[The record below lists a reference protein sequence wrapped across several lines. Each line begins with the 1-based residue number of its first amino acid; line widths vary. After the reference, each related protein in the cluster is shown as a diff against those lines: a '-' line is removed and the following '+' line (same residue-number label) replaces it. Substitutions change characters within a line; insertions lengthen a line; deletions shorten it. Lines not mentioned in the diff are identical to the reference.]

1 MVDFIAET
9 NLISSE
15 DILVGLYP
23 KQQKRNGRLVEVS
36 AVNASSLL
44 GILVVNSKEDLLAI
58 DINLLDTKVVYVIKD
73 SAIYKYDGTEW
84 ITETSNI
91 AIIESADDLQHIP
104 NGYKIAYNS
113 SEALLYHKTLGEP
126 WKAVGTYLYVKQ
138 EAEDFDN
145 IPDGINMAI
154 VVESGALYHRTI
166 SGWTQVVLDSEGDP
180 LIIVETIEDL
190 PSNPTLRTA
199 IVNDD
204 DRGGIFKF
212 DVALVDL
219 DDGGI
224 NIKGWIRQFSG
235 QVSVLWYG
243 AKGDDTTDNSDAFQ
257 RAFRNNAVI
266 IPYGVYKIKNTVQCR
281 NTIYIESSN
290 ALIKMEANGSFM
302 FSGEAG
308 KAIDIDMPVI
318 VGSSQLQVDNRGLGE
333 GKYIQLID
341 KQQSFGKHGRNSSQI
356 TRVLRKQTQLV
367 TNLYNTLLHT
377 FMQPSI
383 IPLDTIKVSI
393 DGLRITSSTSVS
405 TISLNYVDNT
415 TLTNCNIEAK
425 NSTGVLVSK
434 SINVKLQDVNIQA
447 TGSGQC
453 FGVRVIDTD
462 NFVVDAGTIYG
473 TKNALKFERDTGICN
488 FIGIYRSVIMASEQS
503 IQTDG
508 NTSGFNIKDSQITG
522 EIQAGGNS
530 FKVDNSIITSP
541 KACVTLQ
548 YMVGGQVSFNNV
560 SFIGTAAQVSYLF
573 ITNCAGN
580 RLLNGFEKLAKPVD
594 YTLRDCSFIDLAGKY
609 IGIIDAISIPAT
621 TATPAIKSNL
631 YAENIK
637 YEGNTT
643 VLKSNALFNFWGPFN
658 NVTLKNAYIN
668 TTTGVFTQSDARYIY
683 NSNKNTIDSMGFT
696 TKYFNAESFYS
707 DAIILTL
714 ASVELPEAR
723 NSDVKLKVTNA
734 AKLIKDADVQGEK
747 LEVVYRG
754 ESIERVKNR
763 ITQVTTTIEDRGI
776 KVYRISYTQQDGTIS
791 TGAVPDLKAQLARS
805 IRIYDDR
812 VD

>member
-73 SAIYKYDGTEW
+73 SAIYKYDGAEW
-84 ITETSNI
+84 VTETSNI

-190 PSNPTLRTA
+190 PSNPTLKTA

-212 DVALVDL
+212 DAALVDL

-266 IPYGVYKIKNTVQCR
+266 IPYGVYKVKNTVQCR

-290 ALIKMEANGSFM
+290 ALIKMEEAGSFM
-302 FSGEAG
+302 FSGEVG
-308 KAIDIDMPVI
+308 KAIDIDTLVPI
-318 VGSSQLQVDNRGLGE
+318 GSSQLQIDNRQLEE
-333 GKYIQLID
+333 GKYIQLVD
-341 KQQSFGKHGRNSSQI
+341 KQQSFGKHGRYSSQI
-356 TRVLRKQTQLV
+356 TKVLKKSGSMRI
-367 TNLYNTLLHT
+367 NLYNTLMHT
-377 FMQPSI
+377 FMQPTI
-383 IPLDTIKVSI
+383 IPINTIKVSI
-393 DGLRITSSTSVS
+393 EGLRITSISNIA
-405 TISLNYVDNT
+405 TISFMYTDNT
-415 TLTNCNIEAK
+415 TLTNCNIDAK
-425 NSTGVLVSK
+425 KSSGILVSK

-447 TGSGQC
+447 VGSGDC
-453 FGVRVIDTD
+453 YGIKVFNTD
-462 NFVVDAGTIYG
+462 NFIVDAGTIYG
-473 TKNALKFERDTGICN
+473 YKSAIKFEKDSGICN
-488 FIGIYRSVIMASEQS
+488 FIGIYRSIIISS
-503 IQTDG
+503 IEYSIRIDG
-508 NTSGFNIKDSQITG
+508 NTNGFNIKDSQITG

-560 SFIGTAAQVSYLF
+560 SFIGTSAQVSHMF
-573 ITNCAGN
+573 ITHSNGSF
-580 RLLNGFEKLAKPVD
+580 LLPSFDKISKPID
-594 YTLRDCSFIDLAGKY
+594 YVIRDCAFADLTGNYMGVLEALG
-609 IGIIDAISIPAT
+609 IPAT
-621 TATPAIKSNL
+621 SSIAPIKSNV
-631 YAENIK
+631 YVENIK
-637 YEGNTT
+637 YEGNTRT
-643 VLKSNALFNFWGPFN
+643 LKNNELFRFWGPFN

-668 TTTGVFTQSDARYIY
+668 TEDGIYTQCSSKKVYENNITSISQFGY
-683 NSNKNTIDSMGFT
+683 T
-696 TKYFNAESFYS
+696 TKYFNADTFYS
-707 DAIILTL
+707 DAIVSSV
-714 ASVELPEAR
+714 ASVS
-723 NSDVKLKVTNA
+723 NSPDNNYHFRLTITNTS
-734 AKLIKDADVQGEK
+734 KLINGVVIRGEK
-747 LEVVYRG
+747 LFPVYRG
-754 ESIERVKNR
+754 AQIERLKHNLTEAIYKV
-763 ITQVTTTIEDRGI
+763 ISEDAIYDVRYNNSQGSI
-776 KVYRISYTQQDGTIS
+776 GNGAISDF
-791 TGAVPDLKAQLARS
+791 KAQLARS

>member
-1 MVDFIAET
+1 MVNYIVET
-9 NLISSE
+9 NLLAAE
-15 DILVGLYP
+15 DILIGIHP
-23 KQQKRNGRLVEVS
+23 KQQKRDGRLVEVS
-36 AVNASSLL
+36 AVNASTLL
-44 GILVVNSKEDLLAI
+44 GVLVVNSKEDLLAI

-73 SAIYKYDGTEW
+73 STIYKYDGNEW
-84 ITETSNI
+84 VTETSNI

-166 SGWTQVVLDSEGDP
+166 TGWTQVVLDSEGDP

-190 PSNPTLRTA
+190 PSNPTLKTA

-212 DVALVDL
+212 DAALVDL

-266 IPYGVYKIKNTVQCR
+266 IPYGVYKVKNTVQCR

-290 ALIKMEANGSFM
+290 ALIKMEEAGSFI

-308 KAIDIDMPVI
+308 KAIDIDTPVPI
-318 VGSSQLQVDNRGLGE
+318 GSSQLQIDNRQLEE

-356 TRVLRKQTQLV
+356 TRVLKKSGSMRV
-367 TNLYNTLLHT
+367 NLYNTLMHT
-377 FMQPSI
+377 FIQPTI
-383 IPLDTIKVSI
+383 IPINSIKVSI
-393 DGLRITSSTSVS
+393 EGLRITSISNIA
-405 TISLNYVDNT
+405 TISFMYTDNT

-425 NSTGVLVSK
+425 NSTGVLISK

-447 TGSGQC
+447 TGSGDC
-453 FGVRVIDTD
+453 YGIKVFNTD
-462 NFVVDAGTIYG
+462 NFIVDAGTIYG
-473 TKNALKFERDTGICN
+473 YKSAIKFEKDSGICN
-488 FIGIYRSVIMASEQS
+488 FIGIYRSIIISSVEYS
-503 IQTDG
+503 IRIDG

-560 SFIGTAAQVSYLF
+560 SFIGTSAQVSHMF
-573 ITNCAGN
+573 ITHSNGSF
-580 RLLNGFEKLAKPVD
+580 LLPSFDKISKPID
-594 YTLRDCSFIDLAGKY
+594 YVIRDCAFADLTGNYMGIMEA
-609 IGIIDAISIPAT
+609 IGIPAT
-621 TATPAIKSNL
+621 SSIAPIKSNV
-631 YAENIK
+631 YVENIK
-637 YEGNTT
+637 YEGNTRT
-643 VLKSNALFNFWGPFN
+643 LKNNELFRFWGPFN

-668 TTTGVFTQSDARYIY
+668 TEDSIYTQCNAKKVYENNTTSISQFGY
-683 NSNKNTIDSMGFT
+683 T
-696 TKYFNAESFYS
+696 TKYFNADNFYS
-707 DAIILTL
+707 DAIVFSV
-714 ASVELPEAR
+714 ASVS
-723 NSDVKLKVTNA
+723 NSPDSNYHFRLTITNTS
-734 AKLIKDADVQGEK
+734 KLINGIIIRGEK
-747 LEVVYRG
+747 LLPVYRG
-754 ESIERVKNR
+754 AQIERLKHNLTEVIYRVVN
-763 ITQVTTTIEDRGI
+763 EDAIYDVRYNNSQGSI
-776 KVYRISYTQQDGTIS
+776 GNGAISDF
-791 TGAVPDLKAQLARS
+791 KAQLARS
-805 IRIYDDR
+805 IRIYDNR